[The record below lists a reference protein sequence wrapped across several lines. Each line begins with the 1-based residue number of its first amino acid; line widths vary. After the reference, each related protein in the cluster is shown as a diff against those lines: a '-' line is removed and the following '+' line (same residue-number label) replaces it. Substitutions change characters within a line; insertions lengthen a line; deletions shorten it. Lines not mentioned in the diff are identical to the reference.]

1 MTEDDAKTTVYVD
14 VEDDITTI
22 ISKVEESAKSVVAL
36 VLPKRSAALHS
47 TVNMRL
53 LKQNAESAGKKVVIV
68 TSESALLPLAGAVG
82 LPVAKNLHTAPEIPP
97 EPKMAEPAS
106 GSSDSTNQAYATS
119 KTPITPTKPPVKGPN
134 PIATIGALDEA
145 HERKEPEIIEL
156 DDESPSKKSPA
167 TESGP
172 KGGMAGMAGAMAAKI
187 PGIKVPNFD
196 SFRKW
201 LILGGV
207 GLVGLI
213 VFLYFALS
221 VLPKASIVITTDS
234 SPVSLNMN
242 ISASGGTKKLDEVN
256 NIIPSTLQTY
266 KQVAKKNITP
276 TGRQDV
282 GSKATGTISVRNC
295 EDSSPR
301 TVPGDTVFSANSL
314 NYVSTSTVTVPA
326 GTFSGGGSTCTSSSV
341 SISVIAAASGTT
353 YNQDA
358 AAYTSDSTNLS
369 GNFSMSGSAM
379 TGGSSQIVTVV
390 SQQDLNTAL
399 TAISN
404 DTSQPAEADVTKQF
418 QTKLDEQGY
427 YLVSSTLKV
436 SKPVASSSPSVGQQA
451 TSATVSVT
459 TTYSVLALKKADL
472 TKLITNYAK
481 KQIDSAKQTIET
493 TDILKEVKISVA
505 SQSSST
511 DSTLNVEGEVKA
523 IPVIKAEDVINDS
536 AGKKK
541 GDIKTVISGL
551 PGVKSVDIHL
561 SPFWVSKV
569 PGDHS
574 KIRVTIQAA
583 PGAQ

>member
-145 HERKEPEIIEL
+145 HERKEPETIEL

-282 GSKATGTISVRNC
+282 GSKAIADITLSIPCSAVSSPITISSGTGVSNG
-295 EDSSPR
+295 EFTYITQSSVTLGNSTPSY
-301 TVPGDTVFSANSL
+301 PGGVCTFTG
-314 NYVSTSTVTVPA
+314 STSIIAQKA
-326 GTFSGGGSTCTSSSV
+326 GSDYNGKSTFSVSGQPDVSADASQPTS
-341 SISVIAAASGTT
+341 
-353 YNQDA
+353 
-358 AAYTSDSTNLS
+358 
-369 GNFSMSGSAM
+369 
-379 TGGSSQIVTVV
+379 GGSSQIVTVV

-459 TTYSVLALKKADL
+459 TTYSVLALKKDDL